1 MIFKINIPQENFNV
15 PHLSLSQ
22 GSKSERMGI
31 KHEMTHS
38 KFENDDFFWYFVL
51 DEFYIFVYFVSL
63 FWGSC
68 SFKPPFPTRINFGTI
83 ADLFIVR
90 FLLRF

>member
-1 MIFKINIPQENFNV
+1 MTIDEEVRKGAQVCLKMMIF
-15 PHLSLSQ
+15 LL
-22 GSKSERMGI
+22 
-31 KHEMTHS
+31 
-38 KFENDDFFWYFVL
+38 DFVL
-51 DEFYIFVYFVSL
+51 DEFYVFVYFVSL